1 MTDERKNNRKLLAFF
16 IVFFVVI
23 AFLAIYGAEHYNAH
37 DESIE
42 LETYCKVSDSALIKD
57 NTSTFVYYITWG
69 GSPTGD
75 AGSWAL
81 YDFLH
86 SNGFNMNGTFNETQS
101 MSGYQYNNT
110 PGLIFNTSYT
120 YSVTYDHRNTIVVP
134 VYLYGENL
142 NNNTTPAAGLKV
154 LKADVPSSVYNVVK
168 GYTTEAIV
176 GGLSISSDNM
186 SSIPHINS
194 VTLITGPSGAYLFNG
209 YIVDPADYTNDTP
222 GEVLHDVNNNTNDNG
237 INTGMEG
244 LEATIKD
251 VR

>member
-1 MTDERKNNRKLLAFF
+1 MTDEKKNNRKLLAFF

-23 AFLAIYGAEHYNAH
+23 AFLAIYGAEHYDAH
-37 DESIE
+37 DETIE
-42 LETYCKVSDSALIKD
+42 LEEYCKVSDSDLIKD

-75 AGSWAL
+75 AGSWVL

-134 VYLYGENL
+134 VYLYGDNL
-142 NNNTTPAAGLKV
+142 NNNTTPAAGLKA
-154 LKADVPSSVYNVVK
+154 LKADVPPSVYSVVK

-176 GGLSISSDNM
+176 DGLSISSDNI
-186 SSIPHINS
+186 SSISHINS

-209 YIVDPADYTNDTP
+209 YIVNPTDYGNATP
-222 GEVLHDVNNNTNDNG
+222 EKVLKDVNQNIHDNP
-237 INTGMEG
+237 INTSIEG
-244 LEATIKD
+244 LETYIKD